1 MKIIAQNRRARYDYF
16 LESKF
21 EAGIVLKGTEV
32 KSIRAG
38 EVHLSEAFVELID
51 NEVYINGMH
60 VSHFRQGNRFNHDE
74 DRRRKLLL
82 NKREIKKLFDA
93 SQIQGY
99 TIIPTKIY
107 LKHGLVKLEIAIAKG
122 KTQYDKRET
131 VKKRDAK
138 REIAKSLKQYE

>member
-16 LESKF
+16 LEEKF
-21 EAGIVLKGTEV
+21 EAGIALVGTEV

-38 EVHLSEAFVELID
+38 EVHLSEAFVEIRD

-60 VSHFRQGNRFNHDE
+60 VNHFRQGNQFNHEE

-93 SQIQGY
+93 TQLQGY

-107 LKHGLVKLEIAIAKG
+107 LKNGLVKLEIAIAKG
-122 KTQYDKRET
+122 KAQYDKRET
-131 VKKRDAK
+131 VKKRDAQ
-138 REIAKSLKQYE
+138 REIEKSLKQYR

>member
-16 LESKF
+16 LEEKF
-21 EAGIVLKGTEV
+21 EAGIVLVGTEV

-38 EVHLSEAFVELID
+38 EVHLSEAFVEIRD

-60 VSHFRQGNRFNHDE
+60 VNHFRQGNQFNHEE

-82 NKREIKKLFDA
+82 KKREIKKLFDA
-93 SQIQGY
+93 TQLQGY

-107 LKHGLVKLEIAIAKG
+107 LKNGLVKLEIAIAKG
-122 KTQYDKRET
+122 KAQYDKRET
-131 VKKRDAK
+131 VKKRDAQ
-138 REIAKSLKQYE
+138 REIQKSLKQY

>member
-16 LESKF
+16 LEEKF
-21 EAGIVLKGTEV
+21 EAGIALVGTEV

-38 EVHLSEAFVELID
+38 EVHLSEAFVEIRD

-60 VSHFRQGNRFNHDE
+60 VNHFRQGNQFNHEE

-93 SQIQGY
+93 TQLQGY

-107 LKHGLVKLEIAIAKG
+107 LKNGLVKLEIAIAKG
-122 KTQYDKRET
+122 KAQYDKRET
-131 VKKRDAK
+131 VKKRDAQ
-138 REIAKSLKQYE
+138 REIEKSLKQY

>member
-16 LESKF
+16 LEEKF
-21 EAGIVLKGTEV
+21 EAGISLVGTEV

-38 EVHLSEAFVELID
+38 EVHLSEAFVEIRD

-60 VSHFRQGNRFNHDE
+60 VNHFTQGNQFNHEE

-93 SQIQGY
+93 TQLQGY

-107 LKHGLVKLEIAIAKG
+107 LKNGLVKLEIAIAKG
-122 KTQYDKRET
+122 KAQYDKRET
-131 VKKRDAK
+131 VKKRDAQ
-138 REIAKSLKQYE
+138 REIEKSLKQYR